1 MRLTE
6 NKLRLLIRRI
16 LKEQVLGYKP
26 PQASSSTDKDYIEDG
41 SVSAPAGGGSE
52 DEEQAA
58 ADSVKSLTQQRQA
71 ALNKGNTVQANSLGR
86 QLSTVRRTRG

>member
-6 NKLRLLIRRI
+6 NKLRLIIRRI

-26 PQASSSTDKDYIEDG
+26 PHASSGADQDYIDDG
-41 SVSAPAGGGSE
+41 SVSAPATSGSE
-52 DEEQAA
+52 DEDQAA

-86 QLSTVRRTRG
+86 QLSAVRRTRG